1 MKKSFEMVVLVSA
14 VAFSTMDFRA
24 SCAPSPEPRRVEITA
39 RRFAFDP
46 NFITL
51 KKGEPVVLVIRSSDV
66 EHGLRVPDLGL
77 DLRVPKHGVGELKFT
92 PERVGDFVGHCS
104 VFCGAGHGGMML
116 TLHIV
121 G

>member
-1 MKKSFEMVVLVSA
+1 MKKSFKMVAIVLA
-14 VAFSTMDFRA
+14 VFSLTTGFRA
-24 SCAPSPEPRRVEITA
+24 SGAPSPEPRRVEITA
-39 RRFAFDP
+39 KRFAFEP

-51 KKGEPVVLVIRSSDV
+51 KKGEPVVLVVKSSDV
-66 EHGLRVPDLGL
+66 EHGLRLPDFGL
-77 DLRVPKHGVGELKFT
+77 DLRVPKHGVAELRFT
-92 PERVGDFVGHCS
+92 PEKVGDFVGRCS